1 MKKIKI
7 LILSIITIILL
18 SGCTATNTISFS
30 DDGKVNES
38 VSIFEDNLK
47 VLYGNYGLEDSVNLT
62 LEEYK
67 PALNIRKYDYEV
79 VTRDEESGVI
89 INNSYDD
96 ICELFNNTVFSQYIY
111 KGFTCSED
119 KYYYTVESKGEFIT
133 FDNYYSTWKIPE
145 TMYLKIDFPFT
156 LESHNADSKNNNTY
170 TWKFDED
177 TSANK
182 TVKFKISK
190 EKINKEKQIIEENI
204 KKQKTKKK
212 VIKYSL
218 IMITLIAIIISSV
231 FIGKVL
237 YKKYKNN
244 QIDY

>member
-1 MKKIKI
+1 MKKLKI
-7 LILSIITIILL
+7 LILSIVTIILL

-30 DDGKVNES
+30 DDGKVKES

-47 VLYGNYGLEDSVNLT
+47 VLYGNYGLEDSVDIT

-67 PALNIRKYDYEV
+67 PALNIKKYDYEI

-89 INNSYDD
+89 INNSYDN
-96 ICELFNNTVFSQYIY
+96 ICELFNNTIFTQYIY
-111 KGFTCSED
+111 KSFNCTED
-119 KYYYTVESKGEFIT
+119 KYYYTIESNGNFIT
-133 FDNYYSTWKIPE
+133 FDNYYSIWKIPE
-145 TMYLKIDFPFT
+145 TMYLKIDFPFA
-156 LESHNADSKNNNTY
+156 LESHNADLQNNNTY

-177 TSANK
+177 TPASK

-190 EKINKEKQIIEENI
+190 EKINKEKQTIEENRKKEETKNKI
-204 KKQKTKKK
+204 K
-212 VIKYSL
+212 KYSL
-218 IMITLIAIIISSV
+218 IIVTLIVIIISSV

-244 QIDY
+244 QLDY